1 MCLLAGFYG
10 LLNLLFIQPTIAC
23 PGLAHSSLGLVLLQ
37 QTLIKKCFMGVTTG
51 QSAGDI
57 FPSKA
62 LSSNLTLVCV
72 KMTENQLQ
80 SLVLSQRVSD
90 LVIFSASDFVIFK
103 SLHFLSNFDYIEYSR
118 LTVFFPFRFFSHH
131 FF

>member
-72 KMTENQLQ
+72 KMTENQPT
-80 SLVLSQRVSD
+80 
-90 LVIFSASDFVIFK
+90 
-103 SLHFLSNFDYIEYSR
+103 H
-118 LTVFFPFRFFSHH
+118 PFIMCYLYCAHVYEVCM
-131 FF
+131 